1 MKRLSLVLGVVLA
14 LGRIGLGLDV
24 PHPVFFLSEPL
35 VLWTVPGEGDPTVS
49 HGDAPVTSEAW
60 DRAPAGERIRWEASL
75 PPAGPGVWVAC
86 TDRAC
91 HAFLRVPDE
100 VGVVEV
106 QASPGALL
114 TLAGQ
119 AKVADALGW
128 AFFVVAPGEHELVAE
143 LEGEASRQSVEVRP
157 GERIARTLVLAAAG
171 VSSPVAL
178 PGHTVT
184 LSVRLIAPRDHL
196 ALNADLALP
205 AGWEASPTPGVYDP
219 LRAGELAVRSWRITI
234 PAEAAAGAYVVGMAF
249 PDLGLEAQASLAV
262 AHRLPPREVVG
273 HWDIAADWLDLSLPS
288 VITYER
294 LLWAATFVGR
304 ELPFTGRTLTQADLE
319 ALAREWEGSP

>member
-1 MKRLSLVLGVVLA
+1 M
-14 LGRIGLGLDV
+14 
-24 PHPVFFLSEPL
+24 
-35 VLWTVPGEGDPTVS
+35 
-49 HGDAPVTSEAW
+49 
-60 DRAPAGERIRWEASL
+60 
-75 PPAGPGVWVAC
+75 
-86 TDRAC
+86 
-91 HAFLRVPDE
+91 
-100 VGVVEV
+100 
-106 QASPGALL
+106 
-114 TLAGQ
+114 
-119 AKVADALGW
+119 
-128 AFFVVAPGEHELVAE
+128 
-143 LEGEASRQSVEVRP
+143 
-157 GERIARTLVLAAAG
+157 
-171 VSSPVAL
+171 
-178 PGHTVT
+178 
-184 LSVRLIAPRDHL
+184 
-196 ALNADLALP
+196 NADLALP

-304 ELPFTGRTLTQADLE
+304 ELPFTGRTLTAADLE